1 MTTPTPETAAAASPP
16 THSTDSTDCTDS
28 NGAKDATAPL
38 ADCVLCGEP
47 TEYPASTRGATYCPV
62 CEWQEGQRTACSG

>member
-1 MTTPTPETAAAASPP
+1 MTRTPAESPEIPQTPET
-16 THSTDSTDCTDS
+16 
-28 NGAKDATAPL
+28 PL

-62 CEWQEGQRTACSG
+62 CEWQEAQRTACSG